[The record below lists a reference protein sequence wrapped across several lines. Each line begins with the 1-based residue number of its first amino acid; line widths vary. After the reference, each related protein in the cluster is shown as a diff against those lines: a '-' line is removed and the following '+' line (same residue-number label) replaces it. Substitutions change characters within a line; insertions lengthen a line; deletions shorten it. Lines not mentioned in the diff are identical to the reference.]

1 MSKNNIYAE
10 SPVKIIEIKNKDKL
24 EDTAIDDI
32 MRRCKEDGLKL
43 QIFNE
48 DRKTKAQL
56 VKKEDVN

>member
-48 DRKTKAQL
+48 DGKTKAQL

>member
-10 SPVKIIEIKNKDKL
+10 SPVKIIKIKNKDKL

-48 DRKTKAQL
+48 DGKTKAQL